1 MSRHTRQLNRRQRRA
16 ANRIDNAA
24 QTNAARTERARE
36 HSYQVHSAQ
45 RAQAR
50 ADHTPTEASEP
61 VRKLEPATIAVS
73 PAELQAAA
81 TAGRFC
87 IQISHNGGPFLLAEC
102 DHQFADKA
110 KDLYDTACNLARLYS
125 GARVRVIRPEP
136 GSRAV
141 YRLQRKYD
149 KSGLAYMG
157 TYST

>member
-24 QTNAARTERARE
+24 QINAARTERARE
-36 HSYQVHSAQ
+36 HSYQVQ
-45 RAQAR
+45 QAR

-61 VRKLEPATIAVS
+61 ARKAEPATIVVN
-73 PAELQAAA
+73 PAELQAA

-87 IQISHNGGPFLLAEC
+87 VQISHNGGPFLLANVDGE
-102 DHQFADKA
+102 FADKA

-141 YRLQRKYD
+141 YRLQHKYD